1 MIRFP
6 RERWLALMLFA
17 IVVLGWGLTWVFV
30 RTMVRHVDPIWSSA
44 IRSAIG
50 AAGLAALLALRGQF
64 IVPRRGDVPVVI
76 VACLF
81 HTVAYSVLITIGLKY
96 VPVGRSIVLGYT
108 MPLWVAPGAWLFL
121 GETVPRKRLIGIAI
135 GLAGLVLM
143 FNPLAFDW
151 TDRAALLGNG
161 VLLLSAVSWSVSI
174 VYLRGHAWI
183 SSPFQLLFWQAALAT
198 IVLLGLA
205 RAFEGV
211 PAIAWTGSL
220 VASFA
225 YTGLVGSALAF
236 WAMNEVSRRLPA
248 STTALGILATP
259 VVGIAASSL
268 FLGERVDPMLL
279 LAAALILAGI
289 GIGTTARG

>member
-1 MIRFP
+1 MSRFP
-6 RERWLALMLFA
+6 RERWLAFMLFA
-17 IVVLGWGLTWVFV
+17 IVILGWGITWVV
-30 RTMVRHVDPIWSSA
+30 IRTMVVHVTPFWTSA

-50 AAGLAALLALRGQF
+50 ATGLALLLVLRRQF
-64 IVPRRGDVPVVI
+64 VVPRRGDVPVVI
-76 VACLF
+76 VTCLF
-81 HTVAYSVLITIGLKY
+81 HTVAYSALITIGLKY

-121 GETVPRKRLIGIAI
+121 GERVPRRRMAGIAI

-151 TDRAALLGNG
+151 TNRDALLGNA

-174 VYLRGHAWI
+174 VYVRGHTWI

-205 RAFEGV
+205 VAFEGA
-211 PAIAWTGSL
+211 PAIDWTGGL
-220 VASFA
+220 IASFA

-248 STTALGILATP
+248 STTALGVLATP
-259 VVGIAASSL
+259 VVGIAASAA
-268 FLGERVDPMLL
+268 FLHEPADLVLL

-289 GIGTTARG
+289 AIGTTARG